1 MTTAGPVVI
10 VTGPPGSG
18 KTTLARRLADGLAD
32 EGERSVHLE
41 SDWFF
46 RWIRGGFVPPHLPE
60 SRHQNTTV
68 IDLVADAAAGYAA
81 AGSTVFWDGIVG
93 PWFLDRAAGRLRERG
108 VDVHYL
114 VVRAER
120 DTALARVTERDGTPD
135 VSGAAVMWDQF
146 ADLGELERHVIPGDG
161 PAAEVVS
168 RSRTALAG
176 GSLRLGTEPWV
187 DDRWPVS
194 VKGVLTLGGRTVVLR
209 NDRDEWELPGGR
221 LEMADESPAAAL
233 RREFREELDIE
244 VEIGGLI
251 DSWIYD
257 VAGRRVLIVTYACT
271 AAEPTALDE
280 LRHSDEHRAVG
291 AFTLDE
297 LRAERI
303 PDGYVRSVSG
313 VC

>member
-1 MTTAGPVVI
+1 
-10 VTGPPGSG
+10 
-18 KTTLARRLADGLAD
+18 
-32 EGERSVHLE
+32 
-41 SDWFF
+41 
-46 RWIRGGFVPPHLPE
+46 
-60 SRHQNTTV
+60 
-68 IDLVADAAAGYAA
+68 
-81 AGSTVFWDGIVG
+81 
-93 PWFLDRAAGRLRERG
+93 
-108 VDVHYL
+108 
-114 VVRAER
+114 
-120 DTALARVTERDGTPD
+120 
-135 VSGAAVMWDQF
+135 
-146 ADLGELERHVIPGDG
+146 HVIPGDG